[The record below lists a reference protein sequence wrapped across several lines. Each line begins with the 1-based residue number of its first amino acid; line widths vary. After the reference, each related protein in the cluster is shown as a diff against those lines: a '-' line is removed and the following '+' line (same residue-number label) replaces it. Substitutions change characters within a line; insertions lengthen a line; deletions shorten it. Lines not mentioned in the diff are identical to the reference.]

1 MLKETDTIVA
11 LFTVMCVGGQPT
23 VLAGLSAVDIVMI
36 FCSNCFL

>member
-23 VLAGLSAVDIVMI
+23 VLGYQLLI
-36 FCSNCFL
+36 